1 MYRVASKRQAKMT
14 SARQPE
20 PQKQDRRTD
29 DRRQGGR
36 RHADG
41 TLAIPASATDVAGW
55 LSFFRQLTFL
65 RYVVV
70 SVGAL
75 AVDMGVFLGL
85 LQTGM
90 ISALAAAI
98 GYSVGIAAHWTL
110 SSRKV
115 FADRVSDRGTR
126 ERAQQKAMF
135 VVSALLG
142 LIVTMGIVGA
152 GDALGLDPRIA
163 KVMAIGI
170 SFILTY
176 LLRNVVIFRT
186 GPSGNT

>member
-1 MYRVASKRQAKMT
+1 MNI
-14 SARQPE
+14 
-20 PQKQDRRTD
+20 
-29 DRRQGGR
+29 GGWI
-36 RHADG
+36 A
-41 TLAIPASATDVAGW
+41 
-55 LSFFRQLTFL
+55 FFRQLTFL

-75 AVDMGVFLGL
+75 AVDMGVFLAL

-90 ISALAAAI
+90 FSPIAAAI

-115 FADRVSDRGTR
+115 FQDRVSERGTR
-126 ERAQQKAMF
+126 ERTQQKAMF

-142 LIVTMGIVGA
+142 LVVTMSIVGV

-170 SFILTY
+170 SFMLTY
-176 LLRNVVIFRT
+176 LLRNVVIFR
-186 GPSGNT
+186 GGNSGTA